1 MLLESKRVRGWLNE
15 TIMGGA
21 SVEPEEPSNTASFNP
36 MPALIIYLL
45 GSMMGGHQQ
54 QQMVSTMVHRQ
65 WGGLLAG
72 AALARG
78 VTYIITYV
86 RRPTSYLP
94 SRPPSELV
102 GAFCLISGGL
112 IFMLSVSFGF
122 WISNLSVTFA
132 DWEKFRVRPPISWT
146 SWFTMTW
153 MPCSLS
159 TSPSASA
166 VSSWHGR

>member
-1 MLLESKRVRGWLNE
+1 MLIESKRVRGWLNAA
-15 TIMGGA
+15 IMRT
-21 SVEPEEPSNTASFNP
+21 SVEPEEESSAVSFNP

-86 RRPTSYLP
+86 RRPTSHLP

-112 IFMLSVSFGF
+112 IFMLSVSLGF
-122 WISNLSVTFA
+122 SCHQIITHADGNSV
-132 DWEKFRVRPPISWT
+132 
-146 SWFTMTW
+146 
-153 MPCSLS
+153 
-159 TSPSASA
+159 
-166 VSSWHGR
+166 